1 MKPTKTALDLHEFFP
16 VALEIYDIVSDEN
29 QITIYMKSKSKEC
42 ICPACGTISQK
53 HHGTYHRRVQKIYR
67 FLGSLSGWILL
78 LMNINVKIQIVAM
91 CQMLRL
97 SKDFFDIEDG

>member
-42 ICPACGTISQK
+42 ICPACGTISPK
-53 HHGTYHRRVQKIYR
+53 HHGT
-67 FLGSLSGWILL
+67 
-78 LMNINVKIQIVAM
+78 
-91 CQMLRL
+91 
-97 SKDFFDIEDG
+97 

>member
-53 HHGTYHRRVQKIYR
+53 TSRNVSSPCARFIDFWEVCLARYHC
-67 FLGSLSGWILL
+67 L
-78 LMNINVKIQIVAM
+78 
-91 CQMLRL
+91 
-97 SKDFFDIEDG
+97 